1 MTANQ
6 INYLKAREEGRH
18 NVRMEELSDE
28 GNRINL
34 INANTRMREAD
45 TSALVANLRSRELA
59 ETVRSNL
66 AREAETQ
73 RSNMA
78 REYENYRSNVE
89 AQNEIRRA
97 NLASESIRTQQ
108 VYETQRANLVSE
120 GLEQSRQAETERH
133 NAASEQLSSSSTR
146 AGVLSSLINTAGRL
160 IGLVAR

>member
-34 INANTRMREAD
+34 INANTKIREAA

-59 ETVRSNL
+59 ETERSNR

-73 RSNMA
+73 RSNLA
-78 REYENYRSNVE
+78 REYEAYRSNVA
-89 AQNEIRRA
+89 AQDEIRRA
-97 NLASESIRTQQ
+97 NMASESLRAQQ
-108 VYETQRANLVSE
+108 NYETQRANLVSE
-120 GLEQSRQAETERH
+120 GLEQSHQVEMQRH
-133 NAASEQLSSSSTR
+133 NAVSEQLSSASTR

-160 IGLVAR
+160 IGLVGR

>member
-34 INANTRMREAD
+34 LNANTKSREAD

-59 ETVRSNL
+59 ETERSNR

-78 REYENYRSNVE
+78 REFETYRSNVE
-89 AQNEIRRA
+89 AQNEMRRA
-97 NLASESIRTQQ
+97 NMASESLRAQQ
-108 VYETQRANLVSE
+108 NYETQRANLVSE
-120 GLEQSRQAETERH
+120 GLEQSHQSEAARH
-133 NAASEQLSSSSTR
+133 NAVSEQLSSASTR

-160 IGLVAR
+160 IGLVGK